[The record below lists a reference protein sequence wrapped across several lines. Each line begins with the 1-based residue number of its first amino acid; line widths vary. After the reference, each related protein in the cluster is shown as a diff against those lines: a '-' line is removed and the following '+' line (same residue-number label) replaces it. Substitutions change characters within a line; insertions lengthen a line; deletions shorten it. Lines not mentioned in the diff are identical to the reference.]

1 MPTRAKVKL
10 RVREAPSFKRL
21 LTATKDGKKLSVK
34 VGFVGENATKE
45 HEGGGITNAR
55 LAAVLEYGYD
65 EGTPKIPARPALG
78 PCWDSKQQT
87 YRDLARRMAERVAQG
102 KMDLETGLG
111 IIGAQMA
118 ADLKAFITAG
128 DPIAPVNAES
138 VRKRKERKSSGSPWG
153 VRTWVDTGAL
163 VNSITWVVVSGDGT

>member
-1 MPTRAKVKL
+1 MPTRAKVTL
-10 RVREAPSFKRL
+10 RRREAPSFKRL

-34 VGFVGENATKE
+34 VGFVGDGGAAK
-45 HEGGGITNAR
+45 HEDSGLTNAH

-78 PCWDSKQQT
+78 PCWDANQQK
-87 YRDLARRMAERVAQG
+87 YVDMARRVADGVARG
-102 KMDLETGLG
+102 KTDLETGLG

-128 DPIAPVNAES
+128 DPIAPENAPS
-138 VRKRKERKSSGSPWG
+138 VKKRKERKSSGSPWG